1 MSEYVIVGDV
11 GGTKVRF
18 ALARKTDSGIEI
30 DHIEIFRNADFAD
43 FSEAVA
49 AYLGKVDVPVEQ
61 GLFAMAGPVDK
72 QGSVKLTNRN
82 WPLVRPCE
90 LKYRFG
96 LRDVTLVNDFAA
108 MARAI
113 PEMPDS
119 AFEVVLEGTAD
130 PDAPVVVTGPGTG
143 FGVSALIR
151 TATNEW
157 RVLTGEGGHAAYA
170 AHTVREA
177 KVAELLSEEYGY
189 VSTEMI
195 VSGAWLQ
202 PVHDIISDLHG
213 RPREIVPPAEILKRA
228 EEGDAVAE
236 EVCQLRARSI
246 MGATGDLVLILGG
259 QGGVV
264 LTGGVAERMIKWLR
278 RDGARA
284 RFLMRGTHS
293 SFMTDVP
300 VRVLTDGAAPLIGA
314 AALLFDREK
323 A

>member
-1 MSEYVIVGDV
+1 MSEFVLVGDV
-11 GGTKVRF
+11 GGTTVRF
-18 ALARKTDSGIEI
+18 AQARKTETGIQI
-30 DHIEIFRNADFAD
+30 DHIQIYRNTDFVD

-49 AYLGKVDVPVEQ
+49 AYLAATDVQVSKS
-61 GLFAMAGPVDK
+61 LFAMAGPIDK
-72 QGSVKLTNRN
+72 KGAVKLTNRN
-82 WPLVRPCE
+82 WPPVRSGD
-90 LKYRFG
+90 LRDRFG
-96 LRDVTLVNDFAA
+96 LDQVTLVNDFAA

-119 AFEVVLEGTAD
+119 AFETVLEGTPD

-143 FGVSALIR
+143 FGVSALLR
-151 TATNEW
+151 TATGDW

-177 KVAELLSEEYGY
+177 KVAELLSEEFGY

-213 RPREIVPPAEILKRA
+213 RPRETVPPAEILKRA
-228 EEGDAVAE
+228 EEGDPVAE
-236 EVCQLRARSI
+236 EVCQLRARGI

-259 QGGVV
+259 RGGVV

-293 SFMTDVP
+293 SFMTHVP
-300 VRVLTDGAAPLIGA
+300 VQVLTDGTAPLIGA
-314 AALLFDREK
+314 AALLFDED